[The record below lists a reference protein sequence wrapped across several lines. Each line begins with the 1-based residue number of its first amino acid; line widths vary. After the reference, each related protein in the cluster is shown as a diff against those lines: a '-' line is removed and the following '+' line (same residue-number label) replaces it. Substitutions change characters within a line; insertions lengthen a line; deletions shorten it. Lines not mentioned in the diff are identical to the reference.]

1 MPEIWLFPQEQ
12 IDEIVHE
19 TLRRKQ
25 QLQEELMKT
34 LRPKKTRVNKD
45 AVTIADLERE
55 IADLRLGLRNQTELL
70 STIQKEN
77 IALRDN
83 YRRVKDDLLETRGN
97 LEAATRDVIRQQEF
111 QGRAHETI
119 ERLSKVME
127 AMVTAKI
134 TVDSVEIE

>member
-1 MPEIWLFPQEQ
+1 
-12 IDEIVHE
+12 
-19 TLRRKQ
+19 
-25 QLQEELMKT
+25 MKT
-34 LRPKKTRVNKD
+34 VRPKKTRVNKD

-83 YRRVKDDLLETRGN
+83 NRRLEESAHEYKVN
-97 LEAATRDVIRQQEF
+97 YIQAQQEVTAQQQF
-111 QGRAHETI
+111 QTRAHETI